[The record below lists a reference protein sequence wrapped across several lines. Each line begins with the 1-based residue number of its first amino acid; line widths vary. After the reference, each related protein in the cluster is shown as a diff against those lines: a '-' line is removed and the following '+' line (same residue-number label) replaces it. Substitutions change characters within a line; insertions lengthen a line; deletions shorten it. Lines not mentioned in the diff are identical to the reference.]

1 MHTNLLVLRLTITRA
16 SRCADSGSGAARCQR
31 AAPRRGYTLLEILLV
46 LALLVIFAALAI
58 PALIRP
64 LEGQRVR
71 KAADGVQAAWIR
83 ASNESVKSGQMYLF
97 RYEAQGRGFAIEP
110 WASADDYLETGNTSY
125 ATPGVTRGPTA
136 SAPPGQ
142 LGGTTAAPG
151 EMLPTGW
158 KQLPEGIV
166 FVGGQTAP
174 ETRASVAGVAGTSGV
189 EASAGPVSGEAP
201 SILFYPDGTCSTAE
215 LTIANEA
222 GICVTIRLRGLTAT
236 SEVSDE
242 FRMEG
247 LQGLG
252 ATP

>member
-1 MHTNLLVLRLTITRA
+1 
-16 SRCADSGSGAARCQR
+16 
-31 AAPRRGYTLLEILLV
+31 LEILLV

-97 RYEAQGRGFAIEP
+97 RYEPQGRGFTIEP

-142 LGGTTAAPG
+142 LGSTMAAPG

-158 KQLPEGIV
+158 KQLPEGIM

-201 SILFYPDGTCSTAE
+201 PILFYPDGTCSTAE
-215 LTIANEA
+215 VTIANEA

-236 SEVSDE
+236 TEVSDE
-242 FRMEG
+242 FRMED

>member
-1 MHTNLLVLRLTITRA
+1 MYNNLFVLRLTNARA
-16 SRCADSGSGAARCQR
+16 SRCAGSGAARWRR
-31 AAPRRGYTLLEILLV
+31 AGSRHGYTLLEILLV

-97 RYEAQGRGFAIEP
+97 RYEPQGRGFTIEP
-110 WASADDYLETGNTSY
+110 WASADDYLETGDTSY

-142 LGGTTAAPG
+142 LGSTTAAPG

-158 KQLPEGIV
+158 KQLPEGIM
-166 FVGGQTAP
+166 FVGGQTVP

-201 SILFYPDGTCSTAE
+201 PILFYPDGTCSTAE
-215 LTIANEA
+215 VTIANEA

-236 SEVSDE
+236 TEVSDE